1 MRWACKVSSV
11 NILVTWQSFIDT
23 SKYVHT
29 LKILKELTFLNILF
43 LFEKV
48 IMVLAIHLYQ

>member
-11 NILVTWQSFIDT
+11 NILVAWQSFIDT